1 MATVN
6 TTWDHVSGNVFKTW
20 LIMFFFSLFT
30 VGVIYVIAQGFGP
43 PAGGGEMGGL
53 GITGFA
59 LILAGVMNFV
69 SYYWSD
75 KIVLGMSGAKPIQ
88 KKDNPQVFRLVEN
101 LCIAAGLPLPKIYI
115 MQDSAPNAFATGRDP
130 KHAAIAFT
138 TGILSKL
145 NKQELEGVASHELS
159 HVGNRDTLLMS
170 VVSVLVGTIALLS
183 DFFMRSMWYGGRDRD
198 SRSNAV
204 FMVLAIVAAILAP
217 IIATLI
223 QLAVSRRRELLADAS
238 GVLLTRYPA
247 GLASALQKISSDRE
261 PLEAANRGTAH
272 LYIVNP
278 LKAVPAGRQGKDA
291 ASWLAGLFNTHPP
304 IEARIKAL
312 REMEGK
318 V

>member
-1 MATVN
+1 MAKIN
-6 TTWDHVSGNVFKTW
+6 TAWDQVSGNIFKTW
-20 LIMFFFSLFT
+20 LIMFFFSVFT
-30 VGVIYVIAQGFGP
+30 VAVIYVIAQGFGY
-43 PAGGGEMGGL
+43 GEMGGL

-59 LILAGVMNFV
+59 LIMAGVMNFV
-69 SYYWSD
+69 SYFWSD
-75 KIVLGMSGAKPIQ
+75 KIVLGISGAKQIQ
-88 KKDNPQVFRLVEN
+88 KKDNPEIYRLVEN

-115 MQDSAPNAFATGRDP
+115 LEDSATNAFATGRDP
-130 KHAAIAFT
+130 KHAAICFT

-145 NKQELEGVASHELS
+145 SKQELEGVTAHELS

-183 DFFMRSMWYGGRDRD
+183 DFFMRSMWFGGRDRD
-198 SRSNAV
+198 SKGSTI

-217 IIATLI
+217 IVAILI

-238 GVLLTRYPA
+238 GVLLTRYPE
-247 GLASALQKISSDRE
+247 GLMNALQKISSDKE

-272 LYIVNP
+272 LYIINP
-278 LKAVPAGRQGKDA
+278 LKAVPAGRQGKEA

-318 V
+318 I

>member
-1 MATVN
+1 MSTVN
-6 TTWDHVSGNVFKTW
+6 TAWDQVSSNTFKTW

-30 VGVIYVIAQGFGP
+30 VGVVYVIANGFGY
-43 PAGGGEMGGL
+43 GQVGGL

-59 LILAGVMNFV
+59 LIMAGIMNFV
-69 SYYWSD
+69 SYFWSD
-75 KIVLGMSGAKPIQ
+75 KIVLGMSGAKLTT
-88 KKDNPQVFRLVEN
+88 KKDHPEVYRLVEN

-115 MQDSAPNAFATGRDP
+115 INDTATNAFATGRDP
-130 KHAAIAFT
+130 KHSAIAFT
-138 TGILSKL
+138 SGILEKL
-145 NKQELEGVASHELS
+145 NKQELEGVAAHELS

-170 VVSVLVGTIALLS
+170 VVSILVGTIALLS
-183 DFFMRSMWYGGRDRD
+183 DFFFRSMWYGGRGNDRD
-198 SRSNAV
+198 NKSGTI
-204 FMVLAIVAAILAP
+204 FMVLALVSAILAP

-238 GVLLTRYPA
+238 GVLLTRYPE

-261 PLEAANRGTAH
+261 PLEVANRGTAH

-278 LKAVPAGRQGKDA
+278 LKGKQA
-291 ASWLAGLFNTHPP
+291 MGFLTSLFNTHPP
-304 IEARIKAL
+304 IEVRVKAL